1 MNKHQLYVK
10 LYPEMLARS
19 HSVGA
24 FVKKVW
30 DLVGGGKQLGI
41 AYDQVVHL
49 SSLSQSRVPLLEQFV
64 ARLSIYP
71 LHLHRD
77 PLWRLSRYLRDT

>member
-1 MNKHQLYVK
+1 MNKHQLFVK

-19 HSVGA
+19 DSVGA

-30 DLVGGGKQLGI
+30 ELVGGGKQLGI
-41 AYDQVVHL
+41 AYDQVVHPPFL
-49 SSLSQSRVPLLEQFV
+49 NPSRLPLREQFV
-64 ARLSIYP
+64 ARLSIPP

>member
-19 HSVGA
+19 QSIGP

-30 DLVGGGKQLGI
+30 DLVGGGNQLGI
-41 AYDQVVHL
+41 AYDQVVHPP
-49 SSLSQSRVPLLEQFV
+49 SLNPSRVPLRE
-64 ARLSIYP
+64 
-71 LHLHRD
+71 
-77 PLWRLSRYLRDT
+77 

>member
-19 HSVGA
+19 HSVDA

-30 DLVGGGKQLGI
+30 ELIGGGKQLGI
-41 AYDQVVHL
+41 AYDQVVYPSPL
-49 SSLSQSRVPLLEQFV
+49 SPLRVPLHEQFV
-64 ARLSIYP
+64 ARLSISP
-71 LHLHRD
+71 FHLHRD
-77 PLWRLSRYLRDT
+77 PLWRLSRYIRDT

>member
-24 FVKKVW
+24 FVRKVW

-41 AYDQVVHL
+41 AYDQVVHP
-49 SSLSQSRVPLLEQFV
+49 SSLSQ
-64 ARLSIYP
+64 
-71 LHLHRD
+71 
-77 PLWRLSRYLRDT
+77 